1 MQNAINLLKEHNLL
15 KTITKEVDIDLEI
28 AHIAYIEAKAK
39 NPKALLFT
47 NVVSKANNKKY
58 STAVLMNTFCNDKAI
73 ELFIGDIDNISNDIA
88 NILKPKI
95 PKGFKNKLKAV
106 GNFIN
111 LKNTFVKKV
120 KFHSDFKNTH
130 TLQLHDDVDLFD
142 IPILKTWQ
150 EDGGRFITMGQV
162 YTKSLDGSKKNL
174 GMYRL
179 QVYDKNTLGMHWQ
192 IHKDANHFFHE
203 YKKAGKKMPVS
214 IAIGGD
220 PLYIWCAQA
229 PLPIGM
235 YELSLYGFI
244 KKQRAEVMQCI
255 TNDICVP
262 KDCDYI
268 IEGYVD
274 TSKSKIE
281 GPFGD
286 HTGYYTLKEPYPIMQ
301 VEAVHK
307 KNNAIYQ
314 ATVVGKP
321 PLEDK
326 YMAKATSKIFAPM
339 LKTTAPYLIDYH
351 LPENGVFHN
360 FMLVKISSI
369 YPGGGAQCMHAMW
382 SMGQM
387 SFVKNIIVLS
397 DDAPALDDYK
407 KITKYI
413 LDNFDTSKILFS
425 KGIIDA
431 LDHTSNEFAYGG
443 KIGVDITKNNKRKS
457 KSKKDAFNLLSDDEI
472 LQKLKEANKDITN
485 AKQFFTNSNNPFVIA
500 SVKKTKSQ
508 KKSFAQIS
516 KLSNHIKILILVDEE
531 RNDINNLYMM
541 LWRVSNNIDGN
552 RDVIVKNNIVL
563 IDATNKSKE
572 YDNFKRQ
579 WPGDVLCDRE
589 VLQSLQKRKLIPK
602 LSKEF
607 ITKWGLL

>member
-1 MQNAINLLKEHNLL
+1 MQNTIKILKENNLL
-15 KTITKEVDIDLEI
+15 KTITKEVDVNLEI
-28 AHIAYIEAKAK
+28 AHIAYIQAKAK

-47 NVVSKANNKKY
+47 NVVDKANNKKY
-58 STAVLMNTFCNDKAI
+58 TTPVLMNTFCNDKAI
-73 ELFIGDIDNISNDIA
+73 ELFIGDIDNISSDIA
-88 NILKPKI
+88 NILKPSI
-95 PKGFKNKLKAV
+95 PKGFKNILKTIS
-106 GNFIN
+106 NFIN
-111 LKNTFVKKV
+111 LKNTLVKRV
-120 KFHSDFKNTH
+120 SFHSNFKNTH

-150 EDGGRFITMGQV
+150 EDGSRFITMGQV

-229 PLPIGM
+229 PLPIGV

-244 KKQRAEVMQCI
+244 KKQRAKVMQCI
-255 TNDICVP
+255 TNDIYVP

-286 HTGYYTLKEPYPIMQ
+286 HTGYYTLKEPYPVLE

-307 KNNAIYQ
+307 KNDAIYQ

-351 LPENGVFHN
+351 MPENGVFHN
-360 FMLVKISSI
+360 FMLAKISTI
-369 YPGGGAQCMHAMW
+369 YPGGGALCMHSMW

-387 SFVKNIIVLS
+387 SFIKNIIIVNE
-397 DDAPALDDYK
+397 DAPPLNDYK

-413 LDNFDTSKILFS
+413 LDNFNISDILFS

-431 LDHTSNEFAYGG
+431 LDHTSDEFAYGG
-443 KIGVDITKNNKRKS
+443 KIGIDITKKYNKNT
-457 KSKKDAFNLLSDDEI
+457 KKDKFNLLSDDEI
-472 LQKLKEANKDITN
+472 LQKLKEANADIID

-508 KKSFAQIS
+508 KKAFGQIS
-516 KLSNHIKILILVDEE
+516 KLSNHIKILILVDKAH
-531 RNDINNLYMM
+531 NDINNLYMM
-541 LWRVSNNIDGN
+541 LWRVTNNIDGN
-552 RDVIVKNNIVL
+552 RDVIIKNNMVL

-572 YDNFKRQ
+572 CDNFKRQ
-579 WPGDVLCDRE
+579 WPDDVLCDKK
-589 VLQSLQKRKLIPK
+589 VLQSLQKRGLIPK

-607 ITKWGLL
+607 IAKWGLL